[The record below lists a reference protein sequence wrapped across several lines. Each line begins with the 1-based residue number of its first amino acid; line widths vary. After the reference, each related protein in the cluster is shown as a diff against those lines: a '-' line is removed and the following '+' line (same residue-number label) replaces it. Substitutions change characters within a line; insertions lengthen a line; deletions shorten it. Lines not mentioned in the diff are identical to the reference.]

1 MRGAR
6 EANGS
11 VTVAERN
18 EEIADL
24 VRRAQAGDRRAF
36 DALFSL
42 HETLALRV
50 AFLITTDVELAR
62 DATQEAFLRAYRQ
75 IRSLRDPAAFRA
87 WFARIVSTTSQR
99 MAHQASRRLTAPLDE
114 SLELPAADPGPIEV
128 SEWRDLQRRL
138 RQALVSLS
146 PVHRTVIALAALGHT
161 EAEIAR
167 ILRCPRGT
175 VKSRLHFARRRLG
188 YFLAQSRGWE
198 TVP

>member
-99 MAHQASRRLTAPLDE
+99 RNLSRGVR
-114 SLELPAADPGPIEV
+114 
-128 SEWRDLQRRL
+128 
-138 RQALVSLS
+138 
-146 PVHRTVIALAALGHT
+146 
-161 EAEIAR
+161 
-167 ILRCPRGT
+167 
-175 VKSRLHFARRRLG
+175 HFSRLG
-188 YFLAQSRGWE
+188 YCRSVGWHRLRNG
-198 TVP
+198 TPVRLIYPYRPR